1 MTADGGKKP
10 SPESMTADAGKRPS
24 PESMTA
30 ETGKT
35 TPGALIAVLEN
46 RILMGHWAA
55 GVRLPSERDLATE
68 FAVSRPVIREVLRA
82 LQERGLIEVSP
93 QRGSFVR
100 RYTAENL
107 MRPMYLAARAA
118 GVTARQLMRARVM
131 LETEAAGLAAVN
143 ATKRDRTDLLRVH
156 QLFALSGD
164 VHARAR
170 VDLTF
175 HETIARASG
184 NPVIHMMFTSIQDLT
199 YGLMLRSLSDRE
211 VREAGEPLHTVIL
224 EHILDRDP
232 DGAREAMRRHL
243 GLAEEFYGPD
253 MDANLAEVIEHRLA
267 SPATPSADD
276 LMADLRSP
284 S

>member
-1 MTADGGKKP
+1 
-10 SPESMTADAGKRPS
+10 
-24 PESMTA
+24 MTA
-30 ETGKT
+30 ERGRKPSLESPAEPNIGGKPPT
-35 TPGALIAVLEN
+35 SPGALIAALED
-46 RILMGHWAA
+46 RILTGHWAP

-68 FAVSRPVIREVLRA
+68 FAVSRPVIREVLKA

-100 RYTAENL
+100 HYTAENL
-107 MRPMYLAARAA
+107 MRPMNLAARAA

-131 LETEAAGLAAVN
+131 LETEAASLAAAN
-143 ATKRDRTDLLRVH
+143 ASKRDRTDLLRVH
-156 QLFALSGD
+156 QLFARPGD

-170 VDLTF
+170 VDLAF

-184 NPVIHMMFTSIQDLT
+184 NPVIHMMFTAIQDLT

-224 EHILDRDP
+224 EAILDRDP

-243 GLAEEFYGPD
+243 DLAEDFYGPD
-253 MDANLAEVIEHRLA
+253 MDTNLADVIEHRLA
-267 SPATPSADD
+267 ASGDD
-276 LMADLRSP
+276 LIADLRQP

>member
-10 SPESMTADAGKRPS
+10 SPESMTA
-24 PESMTA
+24 ES
-30 ETGKT
+30 GKT
-35 TPGALIAVLEN
+35 TPAALIAVLED
-46 RILMGHWAA
+46 RILTGHWAA

-68 FAVSRPVIREVLRA
+68 FAVSRPVIREVLRT

-156 QLFALSGD
+156 QLFARPGD

-253 MDANLAEVIEHRLA
+253 MDANLAEVIEHQLG
-267 SPATPSADD
+267 SPATPSGDD
-276 LMADLRSP
+276 LMADLRTP